1 MRNCKYE
8 LLLAFVAALKSALP
22 TMIIRTKLND
32 FDTSDNSAYPY
43 IYIGEI
49 YQNEDGPKNF
59 YRYPVELL
67 LQVVYKDVSSLVNLY
82 TTQNTV
88 LGLINHPK
96 PFALTNNFEI
106 IETELLSS
114 NDAEIKI
121 DSGTLNIG
129 LIRIRFTIWDKI

>member
-1 MRNCKYE
+1 MLILSVITSY
-8 LLLAFVAALKSALP
+8 S
-22 TMIIRTKLND
+22 IHYTKL
-32 FDTSDNSAYPY
+32 Y
-43 IYIGEI
+43 E
-49 YQNEDGPKNF
+49 
-59 YRYPVELL
+59 
-67 LQVVYKDVSSLVNLY
+67 VYKDVSSLVNLY

-129 LIRIRFTIWDKI
+129 LIRIRNNFV

>member
-32 FDTSDNSAYPY
+32 FDTSDNLAYPY

-59 YRYPVELL
+59 YRYPVEML
-67 LQVVYKDVSSLVNLY
+67 LQVVYKDVTSLVDLY

-96 PFALTNNFEI
+96 PFSLTNNFEI

-114 NDAEIKI
+114 NDAEVKI
-121 DSGTLNIG
+121 DSGVLNIG
-129 LIRIRFTIWDKI
+129 LIRIRFTIWDKL